1 MLAGSLV
8 CEQDWHKL
16 VKTAPTP
23 TPPLRKGKV
32 GRPRRSRDWDG
43 PRLGRPPKIKKLDD
57 DQQHA
62 HPPILP
68 SVLLDDDPSRNM
80 LIPRLHHHQSIM
92 ARSPNEGLYNNLYD
106 KDVGLMRKLMNL
118 DEFQCPGNVS
128 HNNNNNSANCIG
140 APNNDINATKQ
151 FHQYSN
157 GVFNGK
163 FANSTNFPFPY
174 EKQQQQ
180 STNGIRQ
187 HEGLLKPCYEFPSK
201 ADILDDGFG
210 NSPISTVGF
219 KKQQLQL
226 QQQQQQASLYTSS
239 GFMNQFPH
247 ESLFGAN
254 NHHSTFTKLNEI
266 NNNNGG
272 GIVVKM
278 ENGASVNDFNTLHM
292 NTKPS
297 EHLCPRSSNALNKT
311 EPNEFRNSS
320 CKGNADDDEQK
331 SSTLRDDSNDGFTQ
345 L

>member
-1 MLAGSLV
+1 
-8 CEQDWHKL
+8 
-16 VKTAPTP
+16 
-23 TPPLRKGKV
+23 
-32 GRPRRSRDWDG
+32 
-43 PRLGRPPKIKKLDD
+43 
-57 DQQHA
+57 
-62 HPPILP
+62 
-68 SVLLDDDPSRNM
+68 
-80 LIPRLHHHQSIM
+80 M

-128 HNNNNNSANCIG
+128 HNNNNNNSANCIG
-140 APNNDINATKQ
+140 ASSNDMNATKQ

-157 GVFNGK
+157 GVFNAK

-174 EKQQQQ
+174 DKQQQQ
-180 STNGIRQ
+180 QSPNGIR

-201 ADILDDGFG
+201 VDILDDGFG
-210 NSPISTVGF
+210 SNPISSAGF
-219 KKQQLQL
+219 KKQQ
-226 QQQQQQASLYTSS
+226 QQQQSLYTSS

-278 ENGASVNDFNTLHM
+278 ENGVNLNDFNTLHM
-292 NTKPS
+292 NSGGKAN
-297 EHLCPRSSNALNKT
+297 EHLCPRSSSTLNKT

-320 CKGNADDDEQK
+320 CKGSGVDSLLRDDGDEQKK
-331 SSTLRDDSNDGFTQ
+331 SSTLHDGNDSNDGFTQ

>member
-1 MLAGSLV
+1 
-8 CEQDWHKL
+8 
-16 VKTAPTP
+16 
-23 TPPLRKGKV
+23 
-32 GRPRRSRDWDG
+32 
-43 PRLGRPPKIKKLDD
+43 
-57 DQQHA
+57 
-62 HPPILP
+62 
-68 SVLLDDDPSRNM
+68 
-80 LIPRLHHHQSIM
+80 M

-106 KDVGLMRKLMNL
+106 KDMGLMRKLMNL

-128 HNNNNNSANCIG
+128 HNNSGGNCIG
-140 APNNDINATKQ
+140 APSNDMNAPKP

-174 EKQQQQ
+174 DKPTP
-180 STNGIRQ
+180 TNGIR

-201 ADILDDGFG
+201 ADGLDDAFG
-210 NSPISTVGF
+210 AGPISVGSLR
-219 KKQQLQL
+219 KQQQQQHL
-226 QQQQQQASLYTSS
+226 QQQQHQQASSLFASS

-254 NHHSTFTKLNEI
+254 NHHSTTTTTFTTKLNEI

-278 ENGASVNDFNTLHM
+278 ENGLGVNEFNALQM
-292 NTKPS
+292 NNKS
-297 EHLCPRSSNALNKT
+297 NELLCPRSSNALNKT

-320 CKGNADDDEQK
+320 CKGNVDDENERK
-331 SSTLRDDSNDGFTQ
+331 SSTLHDDSNDGFTQ

>member
-16 VKTAPTP
+16 VKSAPTP

-43 PRLGRPPKIKKLDD
+43 PRLGRPPKIKKIEDD
-57 DQQHA
+57 PQQN

-68 SVLLDDDPSRNM
+68 SVLLDDDPTRNM
-80 LIPRLHHHQSIM
+80 LIPRLHHHQSII
-92 ARSPNEGLYNNLYD
+92 ARSPNDGLYNNLYD

-128 HNNNNNSANCIG
+128 HNNNNANCIG
-140 APNNDINATKQ
+140 APNNDMNATKQ

-157 GVFNGK
+157 GMFNGK
-163 FANSTNFPFPY
+163 FANPANFPFPY
-174 EKQQQQ
+174 DKQQP
-180 STNGIRQ
+180 TNGVR
-187 HEGLLKPCYEFPSK
+187 HDGLLKPCYEFPTK
-201 ADILDDGFG
+201 AESLDDGFG
-210 NSPISTVGF
+210 SSPIPTAGF
-219 KKQQLQL
+219 KKQQ
-226 QQQQQQASLYTSS
+226 QQQQQHQASLYTSS
-239 GFMNQFPH
+239 GFMNQFAH
-247 ESLFGAN
+247 ESIFGAN
-254 NHHSTFTKLNEI
+254 NHQSTFAKLNEI

-278 ENGASVNDFNTLHM
+278 ENGGDFNTLHM
-292 NTKPS
+292 NNKAN
-297 EHLCPRSSNALNKT
+297 EHLCPRSSNSLNKT

-320 CKGNADDDEQK
+320 CKSNADNSLHDDDEHK
-331 SSTLRDDSNDGFTQ
+331 SSSLALRDESNDGFTQ

>member
-1 MLAGSLV
+1 M
-8 CEQDWHKL
+8 
-16 VKTAPTP
+16 
-23 TPPLRKGKV
+23 
-32 GRPRRSRDWDG
+32 
-43 PRLGRPPKIKKLDD
+43 
-57 DQQHA
+57 
-62 HPPILP
+62 
-68 SVLLDDDPSRNM
+68 LDDDPTRNM

-128 HNNNNNSANCIG
+128 HNNNNANCIG
-140 APNNDINATKQ
+140 APNNDMNATKQ

-157 GVFNGK
+157 GIFNAK

-180 STNGIRQ
+180 QQQSTNGVR
-187 HEGLLKPCYEFPSK
+187 HEGLLKPCYDFPTK

-210 NSPISTVGF
+210 SNPISSVGF
-219 KKQQLQL
+219 KK
-226 QQQQQQASLYTSS
+226 QQQQASLYTSS

-278 ENGASVNDFNTLHM
+278 ENGVNVNDFNTLHM
-292 NTKPS
+292 NSIKAN
-297 EHLCPRSSNALNKT
+297 EHLCPRSSSTLNKT

-320 CKGNADDDEQK
+320 CKGGADSSLRDDDEHK